1 MLIAFPTLQTICNKS
16 GYSKPT
22 VIKSIKRLEDAH
34 YLQIIPRI
42 GTSNAYKFNSYIYFE
57 QFSIKFLD
65 NK

>member
-42 GTSNAYKFNSYIYFE
+42 GTSNAYLIALQQHLYKHKSNH
-57 QFSIKFLD
+57 
-65 NK
+65 